1 MFVYKLFVASQ
12 NINKHRSQSIVWRLG
27 TDYLDLLKGQ
37 DAQTG
42 KIEQMRGKNMSKLNK
57 RSLERKGEKKQK
69 ILDTKLMEEH
79 LVDLTKIRGELEE
92 LPEEER

>member
-1 MFVYKLFVASQ
+1 
-12 NINKHRSQSIVWRLG
+12 
-27 TDYLDLLKGQ
+27 
-37 DAQTG
+37 
-42 KIEQMRGKNMSKLNK
+42 MSKLNK

-92 LPEEER
+92 LHEEER